1 VIRKLASREPGYLG
15 ESGVM
20 SLVGTLR
27 IRHALRDFV
36 NSEFGTIGLRWI
48 VHGLSRP
55 VDLMIGMTPRL
66 SYQPLLAP
74 IVES

>member
-1 VIRKLASREPGYLG
+1 VIRKLANSEPGYLR

-20 SLVGTLR
+20 SLVGNLR

-36 NSEFGTIGLRWI
+36 SPEFGTIGLRWI
-48 VHGLSRP
+48 VHGLPRP

-66 SYQPLLAP
+66 S
-74 IVES
+74 